1 MDALMLSRI
10 QFALTAGFHF
20 IFVPLTIGLIVIV
33 AIIESMYAKT
43 KDPVYEKMSDF
54 WGKLFAINFVF
65 GIVTGMTMEFQ
76 IGMNWSEY
84 SAYMGDIFGAPLAV
98 EALAAFFLESTFM
111 GVWWFGRKRLKTW
124 IRVLSIWCVAVGTN
138 ISALWI
144 ITANGFMQNPVGYVL
159 GQDSFGNERIE
170 LASIG
175 ELLTNPY
182 AWYMLGHTVLGAY
195 IVGSFF
201 VLAVS
206 AWHLVRKQHI
216 DFFKRSFKIAAVFGL
231 CATILTP
238 TLGHFYGV
246 YVGKVNPTKAAAFEA
261 VWETHND
268 GSLGFPLILIVDE
281 ENEKNIELL
290 TIPKLGSFFYT
301 NSFNGDVK
309 GLKEVSADERP
320 PVAVVTYAFRVMV
333 ITGSILALVG
343 MYAFYVSR
351 KESFA
356 QNRFE
361 QHRRFLKIMPWMFI
375 LPYITINA
383 GWMVSEIGRQP
394 WSVVG
399 LIRTEDAV
407 SPLATGQIVFSLGV
421 LGVFYVV
428 LGLIDLYFMLKFAKK
443 GPEESA
449 KDESVREAV

>member
-10 QFALTAGFHF
+10 QFAVTAGFHF

-43 KDPVYEKMSDF
+43 KNPVYEKMSDF

-159 GQDSFGNERIE
+159 GQDAFGNERVE
-170 LASIG
+170 LASIVD
-175 ELLTNPY
+175 LLTNPY
-182 AWYMLGHTVLGAY
+182 AWYMLAHTVLGGY

-206 AWHLVRKQHI
+206 AWHLIRKQHV
-216 DFFKRSFKIAAVFGL
+216 DFFKRSFKIAAIFGL
-231 CATILTP
+231 VSTILTP
-238 TLGHFYGV
+238 TIGHFYGV
-246 YVGKVNPTKAAAFEA
+246 YVAKVNPTKAAAFEA

-301 NSFNGDVK
+301 NSFNGDVQ
-309 GLKEVSADERP
+309 GLKEVPADERP
-320 PVAVVTYAFRVMV
+320 PVAVVTYAFRIMV
-333 ITGSILALVG
+333 ITGSILALIG
-343 MYAFYVSR
+343 IYAFYISR
-351 KESFA
+351 KQSFV
-356 QNRFE
+356 QNHFE
-361 QHRRFLKIMPWMFI
+361 KNRVFLKAMPWIFI

-383 GWMVSEIGRQP
+383 GWMVSEVGRQP

-407 SPLATGQIVFSLGV
+407 SPLATGQIVFSLAV
-421 LGVFYVV
+421 ILFFYIILGI
-428 LGLIDLYFMLKFAKK
+428 IDAYFMFKYARK
-443 GPEESA
+443 GPEETS